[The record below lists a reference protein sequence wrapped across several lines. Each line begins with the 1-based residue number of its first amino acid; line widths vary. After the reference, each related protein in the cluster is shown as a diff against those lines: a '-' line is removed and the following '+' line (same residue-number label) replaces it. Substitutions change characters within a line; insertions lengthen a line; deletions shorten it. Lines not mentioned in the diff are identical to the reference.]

1 MENIQKSADVRI
13 PFLDNW
19 KKNQNSIVK
28 LNSKFREKTFLKHI
42 LFNRKNILSY
52 VCIRNLSYLI
62 TIYLKPYSIYSNSH
76 LCKRKYI

>member
-1 MENIQKSADVRI
+1 MLHSKFEFLFFIQMENIQKSADVRI

-42 LFNRKNILSY
+42 LFNRIICMYQESILSNY
-52 VCIRNLSYLI
+52 NLPE
-62 TIYLKPYSIYSNSH
+62 TIQ
-76 LCKRKYI
+76 YI